1 MKVLVTGASGFIGK
15 HLVAGLNKL
24 KDTVIYEFD
33 KHTTSE
39 CFEKYCSDCDF
50 VYHLAGV
57 NKALNESDYMAG
69 NVELTE
75 KLLTKLK
82 KYQNKCPVLYS
93 SSIHAVLST
102 PYGISKKTAEDL
114 LMTYEKETGAK
125 VYIYRF
131 PNVFG
136 SGCKPN
142 YNSVIA
148 TFCYNIA
155 RGLVIKLD
163 DPNTVLRLSYVD
175 DLTGELLQVLTGKM
189 NQDGN
194 GFYSVKEVNHLS
206 LGEIAE
212 LISIFQKCQEYK
224 VSLPLAEPFIK
235 KLHDTYLSYLP
246 DNRP

>member
-24 KDTVIYEFD
+24 TDMVIYEFD
-33 KHTTSE
+33 KHTTTE
-39 CFEKYCSDCDF
+39 CYEKYCSDCDF

-57 NKALNESDYMAG
+57 NKAQNDSDYTAG

-75 KLLTKLK
+75 KLLTNLK
-82 KYQNKCPVLYS
+82 KYQNRCPILYS

-102 PYGISKKTAEDL
+102 PYGISKKTTEDL
-114 LMTYEKETGAK
+114 LMAYEKETGAK

-136 SGCKPN
+136 SGCRPN

-148 TFCYNIA
+148 TFCHNMA
-155 RGLVIKLD
+155 RGLAIKLD

-175 DLTGELLQVLTGKM
+175 DLTEELLQVLTGDVS
-189 NQDGN
+189 QDDN
-194 GFYSVKEVNHLS
+194 GFYAVKEVKHLS

-235 KLHDTYLSYLP
+235 KLHDTYLSYIP
-246 DNRP
+246 GKR